1 MAIPK
6 FTTFTSGAV
15 PVEAENI
22 DTDQIIPARF
32 LKATER
38 KGFGDNLFRDWRYDA
53 EGRPIAAFP
62 LGPQL
67 RLRQLT
73 RTCRLGAGRLRLPR
87 GGVEFL
93 RRHLPQ

>member
-1 MAIPK
+1 MRELCRGEKRTAEKQTRNTMAIPK

-38 KGFGDNLFRDWRYDA
+38 
-53 EGRPIAAFP
+53 
-62 LGPQL
+62 
-67 RLRQLT
+67 
-73 RTCRLGAGRLRLPR
+73 
-87 GGVEFL
+87 
-93 RRHLPQ
+93 

>member
-38 KGFGDNLFRDWRYDA
+38 KGCLLYTSDA
-53 EGRPIAAFP
+53 ADE
-62 LGPQL
+62 L
-67 RLRQLT
+67 
-73 RTCRLGAGRLRLPR
+73 
-87 GGVEFL
+87 
-93 RRHLPQ
+93 